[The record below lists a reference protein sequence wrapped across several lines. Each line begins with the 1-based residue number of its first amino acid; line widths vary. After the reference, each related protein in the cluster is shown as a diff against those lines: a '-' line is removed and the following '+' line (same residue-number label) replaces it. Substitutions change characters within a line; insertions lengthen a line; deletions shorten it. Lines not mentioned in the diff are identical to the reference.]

1 MTFRIKSVREV
12 EPAHRPLPHVLSTI
26 GQPPATGLQ
35 VFLSRQAEEKILLA
49 APPEQPSELLPDL
62 ARTFLGENECGG
74 LLIGNVYQAEAAG
87 HRVTFTAIVDAIPAQ
102 EAQAGPTFVEM
113 GATDLLAVTNYL
125 QRLRERQQNV
135 AEADLRI
142 VGWYHTHPGFGV
154 FMSGTD
160 QATQRQV
167 FGMPWQ
173 VAVVYDPLNGEYGL
187 FYGKDSTHLP
197 GWYLFD
203 AQAEGFPFLPTP
215 ASPEV
220 DSAAEPRLSSDLSL
234 RQRLMNELDAV
245 RQGVRA
251 ALARYRDPEAS

>member
-12 EPAHRPLPHVLSTI
+12 EPAHRPLPQVLSTI
-26 GQPPATGLQ
+26 GQPPPTGLQ

-49 APPEQPSELLPDL
+49 APLEQPSERLPDL

-87 HRVTFTAIVDAIPAQ
+87 YRVTFTAIVDAIPAQ

-125 QRLRERQQNV
+125 QRLREHQRNV

-167 FGMPWQ
+167 FGMPWRWPSSMIRSM
-173 VAVVYDPLNGEYGL
+173 A
-187 FYGKDSTHLP
+187 STACFTARTP
-197 GWYLFD
+197 
-203 AQAEGFPFLPTP
+203 PTCRDGTCSTP
-215 ASPEV
+215 RPKASL
-220 DSAAEPRLSSDLSL
+220 SCRPRQRVWTASL
-234 RQRLMNELDAV
+234 R
-245 RQGVRA
+245 RA
-251 ALARYRDPEAS
+251 

>member
-12 EPAHRPLPHVLSTI
+12 EPAQRPLPHVVATV

-35 VFLSRQAEEKILLA
+35 VFLSKQAEEKILLA
-49 APPEQPSELLPDL
+49 TSPEQPGDQLPDS
-62 ARTFLGENECGG
+62 ARAFLGENECGG
-74 LLIGNVYQAEAAG
+74 LLVGNVYQTEVAG
-87 HRVTFTAIVDAIPAQ
+87 DRVMFTVIVDAIPAQ
-102 EAQAGPTFVEM
+102 DAQAGPTFVEM
-113 GATDLLAVTNYL
+113 GAADLLAVTNHL
-125 QRLRERQQNV
+125 QRVREHHQQV

-187 FYGKDSTHLP
+187 FYGKDSTHLS

-203 AQAEGFPFLPTP
+203 AQAEGFPFLPAP
-215 ASPEV
+215 ASPG
-220 DSAAEPRLSSDLSL
+220 ANGNAEPRLSTDFSL
-234 RQRLMNELDAV
+234 RQRLMTELDAV